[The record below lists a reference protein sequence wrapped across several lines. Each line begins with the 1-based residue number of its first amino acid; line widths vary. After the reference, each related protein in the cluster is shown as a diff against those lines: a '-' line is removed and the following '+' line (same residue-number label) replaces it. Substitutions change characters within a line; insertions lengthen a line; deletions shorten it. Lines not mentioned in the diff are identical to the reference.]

1 MALWWTTIAKLR
13 TLFQINCAEK
23 PIIAWWNFA
32 IAIVKGGDVA
42 QRV

>member
-1 MALWWTTIAKLR
+1 MAKLR

-32 IAIVKGGDVA
+32 IAIAKGVDVA
-42 QRV
+42 QRVWTIIP